1 MQKLMY
7 QLRWIVSDTLIFWS
21 MRIAPKGEEK
31 DDLMVTLHPWL
42 QRQVARARAEIERMR
57 P

>member
-1 MQKLMY
+1 MKLMY
-7 QLRWIVSDTLIFWS
+7 QLRWIVSDALIFWG

-31 DDLMVTLHPWL
+31 EDLMVTLHPWL
-42 QRQVARARAEIERMR
+42 QRQVERVKAEIERDR